1 MFNYFFELKIR
12 ILYTV
17 IFCLLLTFISFFYK
31 ESLLFFLV
39 EPSIKFSKGLN
50 PYFIYTNLTEVFS
63 TYLEM
68 AISVSLYLTIPL
80 VFYQLWQFFSPGL
93 YYKEISQIKPII
105 LIGLIN
111 YLLISIFL
119 YNPILSWLWSFFTS
133 FENAESD
140 LLGIH
145 FEAKL
150 NEYLK
155 FINHLYF
162 YIGLLL
168 QLFLTT
174 ITSFLFFIS
183 GNILK
188 LINFRKYFYVSVIVL
203 AALVTPPDV
212 ISQLILACPLFFCY
226 ELILFIILIQKEY
239 KIK

>member
-12 ILYTV
+12 ILYTL
-17 IFCLLLTFISFFYK
+17 IFCLLLIIISFFYK

-39 EPSIKFSKGLN
+39 EPSIKFTQTVN

-63 TYLEM
+63 TYVEM
-68 AISVSLYLTIPL
+68 SVSVSLYLTLPL
-80 VFYQLWQFFSPGL
+80 VFYQLWQFFIPGL
-93 YYKEISQIKPII
+93 YPKEISQIKPVIF
-105 LIGLIN
+105 IGLIN
-111 YLLISIFL
+111 YLLISFFL
-119 YNPILSWLWSFFTS
+119 YNPILSWLWFFFTG
-133 FENAESD
+133 FGNGESD

-145 FEAKL
+145 LEAKL

-168 QLFLTT
+168 QFFLTT
-174 ITSFLFFIS
+174 IISLLFFIS

-188 LINFRKYFYVSVIVL
+188 LINFRKYFYVGVIVL

-212 ISQLILACPLFFCY
+212 VSQLVVACPLFFFY
-226 ELILFIILIQKEY
+226 ELVLFIILIQKEY
-239 KIK
+239 KN